1 MQSNYPLKRFDE
13 YGVGQ
18 HIMDCDVAIG
28 RVEAMEVHQDR
39 NVGYL
44 LVVNEKGEYTIYT
57 CECNVRCGLSVV
69 NRCIPGYVMKAF
81 AGVLLGE
88 EDAWVSP
95 EPVVAPKKDAPRV
108 PKTEDVLG
116 DLMTGESKVE
126 PESKPEPETE
136 PEFELATVPF
146 FDFVGG

>member
-18 HIMDCDVAIG
+18 HIMDCDVPIG

-39 NVGYL
+39 GIGYL
-44 LVVNEKGEYTIYT
+44 LVVNEKSEYTIYT
-57 CECNVRCGLSVV
+57 CERNVRCGLSVV
-69 NRCIPGYVMKAF
+69 NRCIPGYVMKEF

-88 EDAWVSP
+88 EAETWVSP
-95 EPVVAPKKDAPRV
+95 EPVVKPKKDAPRV

-116 DLMTGESKVE
+116 DIMAGVVEEEEE
-126 PESKPEPETE
+126 PEL
-136 PEFELATVPF
+136 ELATAPF
-146 FDFVGG
+146 FDFM

>member
-18 HIMDCDVAIG
+18 HIMDCDVAVG

-88 EDAWVSP
+88 EVEAWVSP
-95 EPVVAPKKDAPRV
+95 EPVEKPKQDAPRV

-116 DLMTGESKVE
+116 DIMAGVVEEEEE
-126 PESKPEPETE
+126 PEL
-136 PEFELATVPF
+136 ELATAPF
-146 FDFVGG
+146 FDFM